1 MGIDFN
7 GLFRNLA
14 NTSKRISQGEN
25 LSNERIDTK
34 EELFTFMTGLDGI
47 KNKAKAEKSDMSEA
61 DIEAMAKAELSE
73 VLDIQIGRDA
83 GLDNN
88 TTMNVFTEEEISL
101 ENLMSYLD
109 ENIDMEKVEKYN
121 EKGVISGYE
130 EMQAVVKLGE
140 AGFEGEMLEILI
152 DDESLAGA
160 VRYIVRDIASGSAD
174 RISKNADNI
183 TSDTETSEQADM
195 AGLLERDAWYQK
207 ELV

>member
-7 GLFRNLA
+7 GLIRNLSD
-14 NTSKRISQGEN
+14 TSKRISQGKD
-25 LSNERIDTK
+25 NERIDTK
-34 EELFTFMTGLDGI
+34 EELFTFMTGVDAL
-47 KNKAKAEKSDMSEA
+47 KNKAKADNKEITEA
-61 DIEAMAKAELSE
+61 DVEAMAKAELSE
-73 VLDIQIGRDA
+73 VLDIEIGREA

-109 ENIDMEKVEKYN
+109 ENVDMDKVEKYN
-121 EKGVISGYE
+121 ERGIISGHE
-130 EMQAVVKLGE
+130 EMQAVVTLGE
-140 AGFEGEMLEILI
+140 AGFEGEMIELLV

-160 VRYIVRDIASGSAD
+160 VRYIVRDIASGSAQ
-174 RISKNADNI
+174 RISKN
-183 TSDTETSEQADM
+183 SDTLTSETETPEQADI

>member
-7 GLFRNLA
+7 GLIRNLSD
-14 NTSKRISQGEN
+14 TSKRISKGKD
-25 LSNERIDTK
+25 NERIDTK
-34 EELFTFMTGLDGI
+34 EELFTFMTGVDAL
-47 KNKAKAEKSDMSEA
+47 KNKAKADNKAVTEA
-61 DIEAMAKAELSE
+61 DVEAMAKAELSE
-73 VLDIQIGRDA
+73 VLDIEIGREA

-109 ENIDMEKVEKYN
+109 ENVDMDKVEKYN
-121 EKGVISGYE
+121 ERGIISGHE
-130 EMQAVVKLGE
+130 EMQAVVTLGE
-140 AGFEGEMLEILI
+140 AGFEGEMIELLV

-160 VRYIVRDIASGSAD
+160 VRYIVRDIASGSAQ
-174 RISKNADNI
+174 RISKN
-183 TSDTETSEQADM
+183 SDTLTSETETPEQADI

>member
-7 GLFRNLA
+7 GLIRNLSD
-14 NTSKRISQGEN
+14 TSKRISQGKD
-25 LSNERIDTK
+25 NERIDTK
-34 EELFTFMTGLDGI
+34 EELFTFMTGVDAL
-47 KNKAKAEKSDMSEA
+47 KNKAKADNKEITEA
-61 DIEAMAKAELSE
+61 DVEAMAKAELSE
-73 VLDIQIGRDA
+73 VLDIEIGREA

-109 ENIDMEKVEKYN
+109 ENVDMDKVEKYN
-121 EKGVISGYE
+121 EKGIISGHE
-130 EMQAVVKLGE
+130 EMQAVVTLGE
-140 AGFEGEMLEILI
+140 AGFEGEMIELLV

-160 VRYIVRDIASGSAD
+160 VRYIVRDIASGSAQ
-174 RISKNADNI
+174 RISKN
-183 TSDTETSEQADM
+183 SDTLTSETETPEQADI